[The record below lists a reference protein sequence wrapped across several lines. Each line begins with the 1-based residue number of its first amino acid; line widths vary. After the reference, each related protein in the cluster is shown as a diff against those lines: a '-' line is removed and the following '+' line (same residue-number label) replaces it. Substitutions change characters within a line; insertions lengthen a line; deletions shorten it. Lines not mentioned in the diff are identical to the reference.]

1 MAENSK
7 GRTEA
12 FSDGVFA
19 IALTLLILEIRPPA
33 LEAGADS
40 GQFFAA
46 LLGLWPS
53 FFAFFLSF
61 FVVLVMWVNHH
72 ELFGMARGVDHPF
85 LFANGFL
92 LLMVTFVP
100 FPTAVLARF
109 LGTGAGSAAA
119 AFYCGT
125 FFVIAIAYNLLFFA
139 IAYRRR
145 LLRPEVGDDELGR
158 VRRAYFL
165 GVFVY
170 ASSAVLALWHAA
182 AGLGLCISLWL
193 LWVRLSYRRT
203 RDQAPP
209 AAGEHSKN
217 SHQQ

>member
-1 MAENSK
+1 MAEKSK
-7 GRTEA
+7 GRVEA

-19 IALTLLILEIRPPA
+19 IALTLLILEIRPPPV
-33 LEAGADS
+33 EAGADA

-53 FFAFFLSF
+53 FLAFGLSF

-92 LLMVTFVP
+92 LLVVTFVP

-109 LGTGAGSAAA
+109 LGTGAANAAT

-125 FFVIAIAYNLLFFA
+125 FLVTAVAYNLLFLS
-139 IAYRRR
+139 IAHRRR
-145 LLRPEVGDDELGR
+145 LLRPEVGEDELAR
-158 VRRAYFL
+158 VWRAYAIGPL
-165 GVFVY
+165 VY
-170 ASSAVLALWHAA
+170 AASVVLALWHAA

-193 LWVRLSYRRT
+193 LWVSLNYGGT
-203 RDQAPP
+203 KGQA
-209 AAGEHSKN
+209 HSSAEEKSEN
-217 SHQQ
+217 SHPQ